1 MAYYNN
7 VNPDLLQLVP
17 LSASRVLEVGC
28 GEGTLQAA
36 GFKVVASM
44 ARAKHFD
51 LWALASKTQR
61 DEQQMRELAAEH
73 FPG

>member
-1 MAYYNN
+1 LGGL
-7 VNPDLLQLVP
+7 P
-17 LSASRVLEVGC
+17 
-28 GEGTLQAA
+28 TLQAA

-73 FPG
+73 FPGSA